1 MLSGDCEL
9 FRRAFEPNLDFNCSW
24 PLAPAPEPAFCA
36 IAAHDPMWR
45 LSCSSDTWCG
55 SDGCVGCP
63 SADVQLARAET
74 RARASGRDA
83 FWAGSDGAALVAN
96 YPWLAQTAGGVA
108 ELLCQQCF
116 PPENS
121 PALPPT
127 VLLQNCPYACTTET
141 YSLLGTSCSYH
152 ALRCTLDGAGSYLCW
167 SLTERLAWLAR
178 GVQAA
183 VVASAASGDC
193 RQLLTLQPSE
203 LQCCRPPQRLDA
215 TPPTAWQGQCVT
227 YCGAGSAL
235 QALSVT
241 TVWSEA
247 DCELSLFHE
256 QRFRC
261 GTTDL
266 VCEPLAMVA
275 AQVSRQMLDALK
287 VDMVLNERVTDD
299 YLLCHNAAPA
309 AAARVLCPVAR
320 QTLGLTDDRCGA
332 LAYACA
338 AGGGTIECDG
348 GWTRDPTV
356 DPFCTTPQSDG
367 LSPVPCDCGVHWTPV
382 VQALAPSAL
391 IDSQCYLDMQSGGL
405 SKANLDA
412 FRLCTS
418 NAPAGGMS
426 CAARGLVSLDELV
439 LLWLA
444 DDVPEAASRGLLLEH
459 SLRGT
464 DPRASVDS
472 PAAVLLLLRRL
483 LAADGGGD
491 RILLGEVLATN
502 RDRRAWCLGADDT
515 GAAAPVCA
523 LRPGLGLPLC
533 TVHCPVGTVV
543 SAASRAVR
551 CCNSR
556 GCCWLGTAGLTY
568 SANETKLQR
577 LPVGNDTVCR
587 PNLFP
592 ELTAYPR
599 PTATAVL
606 APSDAQRQLCFEDV
620 RCQAIVLFAN
630 GGVFFS
636 ERELNF
642 PLAELRRLDPG
653 RLHQLDEDKQST
665 RYLHPVPE
673 RELAARGDTVVTS
686 LQSAVVG
693 LDRRDQMAIIQR
705 ALLRVDLVREVVR
718 DALVL
723 RNIFEA
729 RRATG
734 AAEAVTAAAPVAL
747 PEGCGAGRGPC
758 VSGGAWPGA
767 AAELALLAQAQDDL
781 RAGRLRSSEADRFRV
796 GDHAVA
802 VAEARCEYD
811 APWGEKVDLTGHEP
825 LPSRCET
832 LSMTWPWQ
840 FAAYWNWRNW
850 VALDAFSHG
859 ATRWSANAGNCSSLS
874 FPLWRNEPVLVDG
887 RWQGCFEPRCPQPVP
902 YDYDWYARST
912 VSWSV
917 PDTTVAPRDATVA
930 PCGWDRGIC
939 GSNGRCQCNS
949 GFRVKPNTDPTTLVY
964 DAAGDPRVARVLQ
977 QDACDIDGRGVCKS
991 KLSYGS
997 GEDCSGRGVCV
1008 ADFRADERAATCRC
1022 GQYEEL
1028 GRSTIDAD
1036 LLESSSLWPR
1046 RGCTG
1051 KPCSGSGRCTQARAF
1066 PLEAHDFDH
1075 LPALAR
1081 FSYRVDRFQL
1091 PAYLKHA
1098 AREERYEAAMR
1109 AAADGQA
1116 CQCDAGFGGKF
1127 CQERVCAPVCHV
1139 SATCYYNSDGKQAK
1153 CLCAVDKKFR
1163 CLRPE
1168 GEQGCSC
1175 KRRDF
1180 PLDRSLPV
1188 PTKEIVCGPSALS
1201 ALVRVIGDQKFPWA
1215 CACQTGAFETDSGLC
1230 KAKVVALVDEYGTP
1244 PQ

>member
-1 MLSGDCEL
+1 MVSPASFNDIVFICSGQVSCLDIRPWEDCGTVQDLFESSFRGANINIASRTNDIGPFSYWCGCSRNDYLPYYSEPNARSCLFSSWANTKAGQYLGVCSDARGGFDTNRYDMTNCRGPKQEDECLVQCQPGRFFEPTWICPLLQQFPYRLQYESLMMVPGADMQWYQPQLALGDLDGDGLDDIVLTCAANATCEL
-9 FRRAFEPNLDFNCSW
+9 LNTW
-24 PLAPAPEPAFCA
+24 PRC
-36 IAAHDPMWR
+36 R
-45 LSCSSDTWCG
+45 C
-55 SDGCVGCP
+55 
-63 SADVQLARAET
+63 
-74 RARASGRDA
+74 
-83 FWAGSDGAALVAN
+83 
-96 YPWLAQTAGGVA
+96 AGGLV
-108 ELLCQQCF
+108 
-116 PPENS
+116 
-121 PALPPT
+121 
-127 VLLQNCPYACTTET
+127 
-141 YSLLGTSCSYH
+141 G
-152 ALRCTLDGAGSYLCW
+152 DGVRFC
-167 SLTERLAWLAR
+167 
-178 GVQAA
+178 V
-183 VVASAASGDC
+183 
-193 RQLLTLQPSE
+193 P
-203 LQCCRPPQRLDA
+203 RPPLRSGGSGLYVLRLGNQSVA
-215 TPPTAWQGQCVT
+215 TDTMDRIVPGQCVT

-533 TVHCPVGTVV
+533 TVHCPVGTV
-543 SAASRAVR
+543 ASVANRAVR

-781 RAGRLRSSEADRFRV
+781 RAGRLRSSEADRFRA

-802 VAEARCEYD
+802 VAEARSHTLLRYFVPAWSGAAFSSAGVAGRCEYD

-859 ATRWSANAGNCSSLS
+859 ATRWSAGAGNCSSLS

-964 DAAGDPRVARVLQ
+964 DAAGEPRVARVLQ

-1022 GQYEEL
+1022 G
-1028 GRSTIDAD
+1028 
-1036 LLESSSLWPR
+1036 
-1046 RGCTG
+1046 
-1051 KPCSGSGRCTQARAF
+1051 
-1066 PLEAHDFDH
+1066 
-1075 LPALAR
+1075 
-1081 FSYRVDRFQL
+1081 
-1091 PAYLKHA
+1091 
-1098 AREERYEAAMR
+1098 
-1109 AAADGQA
+1109 
-1116 CQCDAGFGGKF
+1116 
-1127 CQERVCAPVCHV
+1127 
-1139 SATCYYNSDGKQAK
+1139 
-1153 CLCAVDKKFR
+1153 
-1163 CLRPE
+1163 
-1168 GEQGCSC
+1168 
-1175 KRRDF
+1175 
-1180 PLDRSLPV
+1180 
-1188 PTKEIVCGPSALS
+1188 
-1201 ALVRVIGDQKFPWA
+1201 DQKFPWA

>member
-1 MLSGDCEL
+1 
-9 FRRAFEPNLDFNCSW
+9 
-24 PLAPAPEPAFCA
+24 
-36 IAAHDPMWR
+36 
-45 LSCSSDTWCG
+45 
-55 SDGCVGCP
+55 
-63 SADVQLARAET
+63 
-74 RARASGRDA
+74 
-83 FWAGSDGAALVAN
+83 
-96 YPWLAQTAGGVA
+96 
-108 ELLCQQCF
+108 
-116 PPENS
+116 
-121 PALPPT
+121 
-127 VLLQNCPYACTTET
+127 
-141 YSLLGTSCSYH
+141 
-152 ALRCTLDGAGSYLCW
+152 
-167 SLTERLAWLAR
+167 
-178 GVQAA
+178 
-183 VVASAASGDC
+183 
-193 RQLLTLQPSE
+193 
-203 LQCCRPPQRLDA
+203 
-215 TPPTAWQGQCVT
+215 
-227 YCGAGSAL
+227 
-235 QALSVT
+235 
-241 TVWSEA
+241 
-247 DCELSLFHE
+247 
-256 QRFRC
+256 
-261 GTTDL
+261 
-266 VCEPLAMVA
+266 
-275 AQVSRQMLDALK
+275 
-287 VDMVLNERVTDD
+287 
-299 YLLCHNAAPA
+299 
-309 AAARVLCPVAR
+309 
-320 QTLGLTDDRCGA
+320 
-332 LAYACA
+332 
-338 AGGGTIECDG
+338 
-348 GWTRDPTV
+348 
-356 DPFCTTPQSDG
+356 
-367 LSPVPCDCGVHWTPV
+367 
-382 VQALAPSAL
+382 
-391 IDSQCYLDMQSGGL
+391 
-405 SKANLDA
+405 
-412 FRLCTS
+412 
-418 NAPAGGMS
+418 MS

-483 LAADGGGD
+483 LAADGGGG

-533 TVHCPVGTVV
+533 TVHCPVGTV
-543 SAASRAVR
+543 ASVANRAVR

-781 RAGRLRSSEADRFRV
+781 RAGRLRSSEADRFRA

-802 VAEARCEYD
+802 VAEARSHTLLRYFVPAWSGAAFSSAGVAGRCEYD

-850 VALDAFSHG
+850 
-859 ATRWSANAGNCSSLS
+859 
-874 FPLWRNEPVLVDG
+874 
-887 RWQGCFEPRCPQPVP
+887 GCFEPRCPQPVP

-964 DAAGDPRVARVLQ
+964 DAAGEPRVARVLQ

-1022 GQYEEL
+1022 G
-1028 GRSTIDAD
+1028 
-1036 LLESSSLWPR
+1036 
-1046 RGCTG
+1046 
-1051 KPCSGSGRCTQARAF
+1051 
-1066 PLEAHDFDH
+1066 
-1075 LPALAR
+1075 
-1081 FSYRVDRFQL
+1081 
-1091 PAYLKHA
+1091 
-1098 AREERYEAAMR
+1098 
-1109 AAADGQA
+1109 
-1116 CQCDAGFGGKF
+1116 
-1127 CQERVCAPVCHV
+1127 
-1139 SATCYYNSDGKQAK
+1139 
-1153 CLCAVDKKFR
+1153 
-1163 CLRPE
+1163 
-1168 GEQGCSC
+1168 
-1175 KRRDF
+1175 
-1180 PLDRSLPV
+1180 
-1188 PTKEIVCGPSALS
+1188 
-1201 ALVRVIGDQKFPWA
+1201 DQKFPWA